1 MKPNK
6 SINRRRWCPHGYITD
21 SGLLLPS
28 SHVAKV
34 CNEAIYIAATETT
47 AIITRMMKA

>member
-21 SGLLLPS
+21 SGLLLSP
-28 SHVAKV
+28 SHVATASEFAV
-34 CNEAIYIAATETT
+34 RLAAMETT
-47 AIITRMMKA
+47 AIITRMMKP